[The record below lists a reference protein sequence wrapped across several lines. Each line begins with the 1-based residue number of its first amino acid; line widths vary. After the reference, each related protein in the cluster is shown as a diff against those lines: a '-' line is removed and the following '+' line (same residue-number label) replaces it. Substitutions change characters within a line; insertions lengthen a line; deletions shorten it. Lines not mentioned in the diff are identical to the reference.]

1 MNYTKTLRSF
11 CLQNKGKVLD
21 SAELHKQY
29 FEFVPYKTFL
39 KVLNRLRDEGLLIAI
54 DKGVWKIT
62 GDGEKI
68 DAGKDDILSTY
79 ASEYNGMVVG
89 YALYNSLG
97 ITDHEEEYTEIYT
110 SRIPSKHKT
119 IRKYKL
125 TQAKHLLFSKD
136 ERDIITVL
144 ELIENRNHIIGG
156 DPFMIAK
163 AIEERLKSYSNLVL
177 RDIVS
182 NIRYQYSTVITLEHM
197 LRDTGNVDVA
207 CAETYRIYSMDK
219 CLIAF

>member
-1 MNYTKTLRSF
+1 MGMNYTKTLRSF
-11 CLQNKGKVLD
+11 CLQNKGKILD

-68 DAGKDDILSTY
+68 DAGDDDILSTY
-79 ASEYNGMVVG
+79 ASVYNGMVVG

-97 ITDHEEEYTEIYT
+97 ITAHKEEYIQIYT
-110 SRIPSKHKT
+110 KRIPSRHKT
-119 IRKYKL
+119 IQNYKL
-125 TQAKHLLFSKD
+125 TQAKHLLFTKE

-144 ELIENRNHIIGG
+144 ELIENRNSIIGG
-156 DPFMIAK
+156 DPFMIAN
-163 AIEERLKSYSNLVL
+163 AIEERLKSYSDIVL
-177 RDIVS
+177 REIVS
-182 NIRYQYSTVITLEHM
+182 NIHYQYSTVITLEHM
-197 LRDTGNVDVA
+197 LRDIGNADAA
-207 CAETYRIYSMDK
+207 CAETYRIYSMD
-219 CLIAF
+219 A